1 MKKAGNKSG
10 KFRGIVVVLLLG
22 ILLCPQMVKAGEM
35 DAVTSQEYVQTIH
48 VSPGDISKYGFAAAF
63 KRTLRNAKESG
74 KLLNEKGIVKV
85 EVPAGTYEIDSSMQ
99 INDSNLT
106 IDFTGCTFIQK
117 SGSNINLLRIGETN
131 DPHTGYYY
139 HDITIVGGVFDGSEH
154 SNTLFKAAHAE
165 NIRLQGAVLRNVKN
179 GHLIEVAGINGL
191 SVIECSFENQIL
203 EKDSKA
209 LAYEAIQI
217 DILTHN
223 HLKGYLSEALATQNV
238 LVEDCVFD
246 HVPRGVGSHTS
257 IVNCPVNGI
266 TIKNTTFRNIGSA
279 AIQGQNWLNV
289 DISDNQISGCPRGIA
304 LYALGNSGNYI
315 PSDIAFED
323 GVATDLPDTYIK
335 PDEEQKIKIYKN
347 TIICQGKD
355 PYASYDPV
363 GIYVGG
369 LKLTENTKSTN
380 GSVISK
386 GNYYMSGIS
395 IKNNTI
401 QSLGN
406 GMRLE
411 NVRKTIVTDN
421 SMKFVGKKSSKEF
434 HGIQLRLESQ
444 CTDIKNNKITGYNAN
459 GIYLNTK
466 SYAQTISGNK
476 ISKVNKYGIGIEN
489 AKAGKIV
496 KNTISSAK
504 RYGVNVIEHAVVS
517 SISGNKIGKCG
528 EKIHVSKNSKA
539 KSVKN

>member
-1 MKKAGNKSG
+1 
-10 KFRGIVVVLLLG
+10 
-22 ILLCPQMVKAGEM
+22 MVKAGEM

-99 INDSNLT
+99 
-106 IDFTGCTFIQK
+106 
-117 SGSNINLLRIGETN
+117 
-131 DPHTGYYY
+131 
-139 HDITIVGGVFDGSEH
+139 
-154 SNTLFKAAHAE
+154 
-165 NIRLQGAVLRNVKN
+165 
-179 GHLIEVAGINGL
+179 
-191 SVIECSFENQIL
+191 
-203 EKDSKA
+203 
-209 LAYEAIQI
+209 
-217 DILTHN
+217 
-223 HLKGYLSEALATQNV
+223 
-238 LVEDCVFD
+238 
-246 HVPRGVGSHTS
+246 
-257 IVNCPVNGI
+257 
-266 TIKNTTFRNIGSA
+266 
-279 AIQGQNWLNV
+279 
-289 DISDNQISGCPRGIA
+289 
-304 LYALGNSGNYI
+304 
-315 PSDIAFED
+315 
-323 GVATDLPDTYIK
+323 
-335 PDEEQKIKIYKN
+335 
-347 TIICQGKD
+347 
-355 PYASYDPV
+355 
-363 GIYVGG
+363 
-369 LKLTENTKSTN
+369 
-380 GSVISK
+380 
-386 GNYYMSGIS
+386 M
-395 IKNNTI
+395 I

-496 KNTISSAK
+496 RNTISSSK
-504 RYGVNVIEHAVVS
+504 RYGINVIEHAVVS